1 MSETKIDLSQYH
13 NSLSRKHQVIRLIW
27 GVVWPMA
34 TWFLPR
40 SMGMPWKRTL
50 LRAFGAKVADTANV
64 YSSAKVYFPS
74 NLTMGEYSCL
84 ASDVD
89 CYNVAPIRIGANAT
103 VSQGAYL
110 CTASHDIT
118 DPLNHL
124 ITAPIVI
131 EDQAWIGA
139 KAFVGMGVTIGQGAV
154 VGATASVYKNV
165 ESWTVVG
172 GNPAK
177 FIKMRVIEKNNMRG
191 VIPLLMT
198 ASVSTRGM
206 KGACFSD
213 EEREMMYVTAL
224 TFYIENLL
232 KRDEKYSIVF
242 AENSGWDLSKIKSK
256 LPSFDEKKIEFIS
269 LPPDKFDVSKG
280 KGYNELLLINKA
292 MGISEL
298 IREAGVFFKVT
309 GRYPVYN
316 IRHFVDKAFTFLS
329 IGGGDLYADIKDHK
343 LYDWLRLGWCGHS
356 FDCRLFGVR
365 TEWFK
370 KHMAPL
376 YCKCNDYEGI
386 LLEGVLFELIKNPI
400 GKLSLRF
407 DREPHFGG
415 LEGSN
420 VDAVSFSKKQDSI
433 KGKVKRM
440 TGNSI
445 RIFMPWFKF

>member
-1 MSETKIDLSQYH
+1 
-13 NSLSRKHQVIRLIW
+13 
-27 GVVWPMA
+27 
-34 TWFLPR
+34 
-40 SMGMPWKRTL
+40 MGMPWKRTL

-191 VIPLLMT
+191 GVIPLLMT

-213 EEREMMYVTAL
+213 EERDDVCNG
-224 TFYIENLL
+224 FDLL
-232 KRDEKYSIVF
+232 
-242 AENSGWDLSKIKSK
+242 
-256 LPSFDEKKIEFIS
+256 
-269 LPPDKFDVSKG
+269 
-280 KGYNELLLINKA
+280 
-292 MGISEL
+292 
-298 IREAGVFFKVT
+298 
-309 GRYPVYN
+309 
-316 IRHFVDKAFTFLS
+316 H
-329 IGGGDLYADIKDHK
+329 
-343 LYDWLRLGWCGHS
+343 
-356 FDCRLFGVR
+356 
-365 TEWFK
+365 
-370 KHMAPL
+370 
-376 YCKCNDYEGI
+376 
-386 LLEGVLFELIKNPI
+386 
-400 GKLSLRF
+400 
-407 DREPHFGG
+407 
-415 LEGSN
+415 
-420 VDAVSFSKKQDSI
+420 
-433 KGKVKRM
+433 
-440 TGNSI
+440 
-445 RIFMPWFKF
+445 